1 MISIREAQQLINA
14 YSRNFGSEEVDID
27 NAFNRTLAEDIYA
40 DRDYPPFHRS
50 AMDGY
55 ALRSE
60 DINIKN
66 INEFEV
72 IDNLLAGNTS
82 HKKIGDGQCIKIMTG
97 APVPATADAV
107 IRLED
112 TINSS
117 HKIVSKL
124 NSIRPWQNISKKG
137 EDAAQ
142 NKILVRKNQL
152 INAAVI
158 GVLAV
163 TGKNKIKVWRLP
175 SVAIVSTGDEVI
187 NINSPVKPYQIRDCN
202 SHTLKAFF
210 RQYNINDIETLL
222 LPDKKKELKEGI
234 EKVIGKDILIVSGG
248 VSKGDADYLPEVFT
262 SLGVK
267 EIFHGVQIKPGKPV
281 WFGITKACAPVFG
294 LPGNPF
300 SVQVAFKVFIEPFLR
315 QSFGLEEKTA
325 LFVALLCPKNKNT
338 RFDEFFPCRLV
349 SKNNSNALLPLTFNG
364 SGDVAAACHSDGIA
378 CHPSGEQTVNAK
390 TPVQF
395 LPWT

>member
-1 MISIREAQQLINA
+1 MISLREAQQLING
-14 YSRNFGSEEVDID
+14 YSRNFGSEEIDID

-40 DRDYPPFHRS
+40 DRDYPPFNRS

-55 ALRSE
+55 ALRSD
-60 DINIKN
+60 DINIKK

-82 HKKIGDGQCIKIMTG
+82 DKKIGEGQCIKIMTG
-97 APVPATADAV
+97 APVPSAADAV

-112 TINSS
+112 TTNNS

-124 NSIRPWQNISKKG
+124 ETIKPWQNISKKG
-137 EDAAQ
+137 EDAVQ

-152 INAAVI
+152 INATVI

-163 TGKNKIKVWRLP
+163 TGRSKINVWKLP
-175 SVAIVSTGDEVI
+175 SAAIVSTGDEVI

-222 LPDKKKELKEGI
+222 LHDEKKELKKGI
-234 EKVIGKDILIVSGG
+234 EKFIGKDILIISGG
-248 VSKGDADYLPEVFT
+248 VSKGDADYIPEVLT

-267 EIFHGVQIKPGKPV
+267 EIFYGVQIKPGKPV
-281 WFGITKACAPVFG
+281 WFGITQAGAPVFA
-294 LPGNPF
+294 LPGNPY
-300 SVQVAFKVFIEPFLR
+300 SVQVAFKIFIEPYLR
-315 QSFGLEEKTA
+315 QSFGLEAKTA
-325 LFVALLCPKNKNT
+325 LFVALLCPKNKKT

-349 SKNNSNALLPLTFNG
+349 SKNNSNGLLPLTFNG

-378 CHPSGEQTVNAK
+378 CHPSGEQALNAK
-390 TPVQF
+390 TLVQF